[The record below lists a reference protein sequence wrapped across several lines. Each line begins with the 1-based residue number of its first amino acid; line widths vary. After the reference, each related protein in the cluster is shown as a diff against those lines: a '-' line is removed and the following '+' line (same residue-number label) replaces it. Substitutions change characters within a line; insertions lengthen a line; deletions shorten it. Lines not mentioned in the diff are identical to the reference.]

1 MRKAEVFIHN
11 KLAGYLVE
19 EDKNKR
25 YRFTYNKE
33 YTGIPVSLT
42 MPVKEGEFWFNTFP
56 PFFDGLL
63 PEGVQLD
70 GLLRIKKIDK
80 EDYFS
85 QLMATGRD
93 LVGAVSLKELE

>member
-11 KLAGYLVE
+11 TLAGYLLE

-93 LVGAVSLKELE
+93 LVGAVSVKEVE

>member
-11 KLAGYLVE
+11 TLAGYLVE

-93 LVGAVSLKELE
+93 LVGAVSLKEVE